1 MMKTEFLLIHLLIVC
16 SLAYFSNKT
25 VYSQTGLLKGVSDS
39 SSLFE
44 SKDGGFKV
52 DFPSKPAIEF
62 IERDTSFGKNRIGT
76 YTLVTPLGFHSVTH
90 TDFPTV
96 MDDKYDVNVRFDM
109 MRDAQAK
116 RMSARVMTDSEF
128 YFGDHYGRSIVF
140 ESSAETITMRAFF
153 AGPRLFVLMVGT
165 KGKLTTQSQ
174 KLRQAN
180 QKRID
185 KFLNSFSITTIPTAK
200 SNVVELPIDFK
211 VSIADGKFYSEF
223 FNVRINI
230 PNQWVVLDREDS
242 ELLMELGKDAMKN
255 SDPNLA
261 ERLNDKNARV
271 LAMFSKTSLEKSD
284 GSTLFS
290 IIAERAPYPNFLP
303 SAVADT
309 YLKIY
314 LDPHEKIIKSTSKI
328 QFNGV
333 DFVWIE
339 TFDPQTKVFHRL
351 FFANR
356 QGIAFEVSLTYQE
369 QSDLLTMLKAL
380 ESIKFGSEASPKQ
393 K

>member
-1 MMKTEFLLIHLLIVC
+1 MKTPTRFLLILPFIGCV
-16 SLAYFSNKT
+16 LAIFSSA
-25 VYSQTGLLKGVSDS
+25 VYSQTNVVSGS
-39 SSLFE
+39 SGQFE
-44 SKDGGFKV
+44 SKEGGFKV
-52 DFPSKPAIEF
+52 GFPSKPVTEF

-76 YTLVTPLGFHSVTH
+76 YSLATPLAFYSVTH

-96 MDDKYDVNVRFDM
+96 MDDKYDVNLRFDM

-140 ESSAETITMRAFF
+140 ERSAETVTMRAFF

-174 KLRQAN
+174 KLKQAN
-180 QKRID
+180 QNRID
-185 KFLNSFSITTIPTAK
+185 KFLNSFSITSLPVAK
-200 SNVVELPIDFK
+200 SSVVELPVDFK
-211 VSIADGKFYSEF
+211 VSIVDGKFYSGF
-223 FNVRINI
+223 FNASINV
-230 PNQWVVLDREDS
+230 PDQWVVFDREDS
-242 ELLMELGKDAMKN
+242 DLVMELGKDAMKN
-255 SDPNLA
+255 SNPGLA
-261 ERLNDKNARV
+261 ERLNDKTARV
-271 LAMFSKTSLEKSD
+271 LAMFSKAELEK
-284 GSTLFS
+284 GGGGTLFS
-290 IIAERAPYPNFLP
+290 IIAERAPYPTFLP

-314 LDPHEKIIKSTSKI
+314 LDPHEKIIKTTSKI

-333 DFVWIE
+333 EFAWIE
-339 TFDPQTKVFHRL
+339 TFDPKTKLFQRL

-356 QGIAFEVSLTYQE
+356 QGIAFEVSLTYTE
-369 QSDLLTMLKAL
+369 QSDLRAMLKSL
-380 ESIKFGSEASPKQ
+380 ESIKFGTDSLPKQ